1 MSTIITLDDL
11 INPRIKMDD
20 KKQEEEN
27 SQTDSFTP
35 KNGQPEFD
43 VNIPDI
49 QYTTEGYEVR
59 INEFQKS
66 LEKAKSN
73 KDVINYLVF
82 SVGIG
87 VLMIILLCAYG

>member
-35 KNGQPEFD
+35 KNSQPEFD

-49 QYTTEGYEVR
+49 QYTTEGYGVG

-66 LEKAKSN
+66 LEKVKSN
-73 KDVINYLVF
+73 KDVLTYLF
-82 SVGIG
+82 FGIG
-87 VLMIILLCAYG
+87 IGTLITIILCG